1 MKKKEE
7 KNIAQK
13 NIIQKNIIQKNIA
26 QKNNNSIYYKMP
38 KLDHVIIRPNI
49 RAILNILPI
58 LTITKFF
65 KKLFSFKKPESLLY
79 LALGLVLVYI
89 LVYYVLPTNMVFKE
103 NFDLFNSNSS
113 IDSMNND
120 KSTKLV
126 YFYMNGCGHCKNFTP
141 TWDKFCAANSS
152 TIKTYKFEQAQ
163 VREQINTYA
172 ISGFPAILLLDEN
185 NAKIDEYN
193 GQRTLEGLTS
203 YVNGHALRS

>member
-7 KNIAQK
+7 KNIA
-13 NIIQKNIIQKNIA
+13 QKNIA

-65 KKLFSFKKPESLLY
+65 KKLFSFVLIKKPESIIY
-79 LALGLVLVYI
+79 LALGLVLMYI
-89 LVYYVLPTNMVFKE
+89 LIYYVLPTNMVFKE
-103 NFDLFNSNSS
+103 NFDLFNSSSS

-141 TWDKFCAANSS
+141 TWDKFCSANSS

-163 VREQINTYA
+163 VREQIDTYA

-203 YVNGHALRS
+203 YVNGHASRS

>member
-1 MKKKEE
+1 
-7 KNIAQK
+7 
-13 NIIQKNIIQKNIA
+13 
-26 QKNNNSIYYKMP
+26 MP

-65 KKLFSFKKPESLLY
+65 KKLFSFVLIKKSESIIY

-163 VREQINTYA
+163 VREQIDTYA

-203 YVNGHALRS
+203 YVNGHASRS

>member
-1 MKKKEE
+1 
-7 KNIAQK
+7 
-13 NIIQKNIIQKNIA
+13 
-26 QKNNNSIYYKMP
+26 MP

-49 RAILNILPI
+49 RAILHILPI
-58 LTITKFF
+58 LTITKFV
-65 KKLFSFKKPESLLY
+65 KKLFSFKKPESIIY

-89 LVYYVLPTNMVFKE
+89 LVYYVLPTNMSFKE

-113 IDSMNND
+113 VDSMNND
-120 KSTKLV
+120 KSKKLV

-163 VREQINTYA
+163 VRAQIDTYA

-185 NAKIDEYN
+185 NAKIEEYN
-193 GQRTLEGLTS
+193 GPRTLEALTS
-203 YVNGHALRS
+203 YVNGHASRS